1 MCNFKQIRLFFLFCS
16 LITAPAYSQKY
27 YTFFL
32 KDSVV
37 ASYENYYESLRKKTD
52 NYRDEFVDTLEIK
65 GKEFYFRRSPLSL
78 KRGYTNIFPICTIST
93 GLTPI
98 GHKGYTVRWLVRH
111 DSLFIKNIYP
121 DYKGYGRGDIEYQP
135 LDTIESRFE
144 AFTGCVYKNH
154 LLHIDWISGEFGIF
168 QINPNAPPRGTSIT
182 QKDPEQGKVRLW
194 CEVWKDEYLG
204 APMLLKIKNGKVVKM
219 KKDKRK
225 HKD

>member
-27 YTFFL
+27 SSFFL
-32 KDSVV
+32 KDYVV
-37 ASYENYYESLRKKTD
+37 ASYENYYERLRKETD

-65 GKEFYFRRSPLSL
+65 GKEYYFRRSPLSL
-78 KRGYTNIFPICTIST
+78 KRGYSNIFPICTFST
-93 GLTPI
+93 ELPPV

-121 DYKGYGRGDIEYQP
+121 DYKGYGNGEIEYQP
-135 LDTIESRFE
+135 PDTIESRFE
-144 AFTGCVYKNH
+144 AFTGNVYKNH
-154 LLHIDWISGEFGIF
+154 LLHVDWISGEFGIL
-168 QINPNAPPRGTSIT
+168 QINPNAPARRVPQSL
-182 QKDPEQGKVRLW
+182 KEKSSY
-194 CEVWKDEYLG
+194 EVWEGDYIG
-204 APMLLKIKNGKVVKM
+204 VPMLLKIKNGKVVKM